1 MKKPVIVQDCLT
13 HHGMDEHQPDK
24 ETAKKKKGISMYGAA
39 GQAEMVKI

>member
-24 ETAKKKKGISMYGAA
+24 KQQKGISLSGAT
-39 GQAEMVKI
+39 GQAEMVKTGQE